1 MNSNC
6 LSRDGKIL
14 VSGIYGACPTKE
26 HECDDIFLAL
36 ISTTYFFSPPPHLN
50 WSDDAKQQF
59 MSLKKTAQKFLFFY
73 FLSPNLLFPW
83 RRVELQNRR
92 HQSHFFCKNVPLN
105 LRPQRYP
112 LSHAW
117 LKTFLKTWHKKTG
130 DLRGKTFLLL
140 IIWLHKSNKCAAL
153 RHTTVSV
160 WCNRA
165 GLIFVLE
172 SNKMG
177 FYKPTH
183 TMRWCI
189 RISYLKN

>member
-92 HQSHFFCKNVPLN
+92 HQSHFFLQKCSAK
-105 LRPQRYP
+105 
-112 LSHAW
+112 S
-117 LKTFLKTWHKKTG
+117 KTSKIPSITCMVENISENMAQKTG
-130 DLRGKTFLLL
+130 DLRGKTFLPL

-177 FYKPTH
+177 FYKP
-183 TMRWCI
+183 I
-189 RISYLKN
+189 LSGSN

>member
-73 FLSPNLLFPW
+73 FFAPKSALSLTESWITKSSASISLFLQKCSAKSKTSKIPSITCM
-83 RRVELQNRR
+83 VENISENMAQ
-92 HQSHFFCKNVPLN
+92 
-105 LRPQRYP
+105 
-112 LSHAW
+112 
-117 LKTFLKTWHKKTG
+117 KTG

-153 RHTTVSV
+153 RHTTFS
-160 WCNRA
+160 
-165 GLIFVLE
+165 L
-172 SNKMG
+172 MQ
-177 FYKPTH
+177 
-183 TMRWCI
+183 
-189 RISYLKN
+189 